1 MEISLNLNCLGS
13 FDDRTDRY
21 LHSSSHYS
29 LYQILIVMKYGG
41 NRVTIFGNVGE
52 VPRITE
58 RDGEAFVANFPLA
71 TNEVYRNRE
80 GEEVS
85 KTEWHR
91 IVVWN
96 KAADI
101 VKQYV
106 NKGDA
111 LYVEGKISTSS
122 WDDKEG
128 NRHYSTEIIC
138 DNFLF
143 LRPRNN
149 GEGQVAVTEGSEQAA
164 KTELK
169 TEA

>member
-1 MEISLNLNCLGS
+1 MTL
-13 FDDRTDRY
+13 
-21 LHSSSHYS
+21 
-29 LYQILIVMKYGG
+29 V
-41 NRVTIFGNVGE
+41 GNVGE
-52 VPRITE
+52 VPRVSE

-71 TNEVYRNRE
+71 TNEYYKNRE
-80 GEEVS
+80 GEEVT

-101 VKQYV
+101 VKKYV

-143 LRPRNN
+143 LSPRNT
-149 GEGQVAVTEGSEQAA
+149 GEQQAPAGVGGKTVREGGETLRVGEETLREGEKKAVA
-164 KTELK
+164 
-169 TEA
+169 EA